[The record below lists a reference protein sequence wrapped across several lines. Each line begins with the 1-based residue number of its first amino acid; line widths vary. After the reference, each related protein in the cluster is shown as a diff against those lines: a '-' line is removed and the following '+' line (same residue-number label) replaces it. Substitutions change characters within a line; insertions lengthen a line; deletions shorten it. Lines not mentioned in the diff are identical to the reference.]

1 LSGIILAENSM
12 NTPILAL
19 LVFTVCPILA
29 LLFIIRMAC
38 AIFSSKPAN
47 QIRKHP
53 MLHGIWGCI
62 ALFGLFAFITAFTPS
77 NPFDEPRDTISSWC
91 ASWYIPPPIQ
101 LRPPLRSEH
110 SDFICVATEAP
121 IAVSDGLQIWK
132 LGSLFQGPTPALDLF
147 SAIEVAVISPDGN
160 TIAVA
165 SNDEFDLGVADW
177 KNGRILWK
185 TNQLKREG
193 HYDGKHLVIGDD
205 GRMLF
210 AAGAHTIERW
220 DLFSGRNHTILVA
233 NNTNIDGVVQLL
245 KISRNGK
252 ILIAGFGDPNVGR
265 SKSFAVWDVGKNEP
279 TLKFEEKA
287 GANADIS
294 PDGDWIAL
302 SRFGTEKLVL
312 FKWRTGERKEVLLQ
326 DSHGIY
332 SVLWSPDGKR
342 LAAYVDTSPESIII
356 YETTNWKP
364 IAHWNCGGDSKF
376 FFGNDGTLYQVHGN
390 ELNAFDVSRL
400 KSF

>member
-77 NPFDEPRDTISSWC
+77 NPFDEPRDTISSWY
-91 ASWYIPPPIQ
+91 ASLYIPPPIQ
-101 LRPPLRSEH
+101 LRPPLQAKYG
-110 SDFICVATEAP
+110 DFYCVATEAP
-121 IAVSDGLQIWK
+121 IAVSEWLQVWK
-132 LGSLFQGPTPALDLF
+132 LGSLFQGPTPPLDLF
-147 SAIEVAVISPDGN
+147 NAIESVAISPDGN

-165 SNDEFDLGVADW
+165 SDDEYGLGVADL
-177 KNGRILWK
+177 KNYKIRWE
-185 TNQLKREG
+185 TNQSERRG
-193 HYDGKHLVIGDD
+193 RHSVKHLVIGDD
-205 GRMLF
+205 GKTLF

-252 ILIAGFGDPNVGR
+252 ILIAGFGDPNVGL
-265 SKSFAVWDVGKNEP
+265 SKLFAVWEVGKNEP
-279 TLKFEEKA
+279 ALQFEEKV

-312 FKWRTGERKEVLLQ
+312 FKWRTGERKEILLQ
-326 DSHGIY
+326 DSHGIN
-332 SVLWSPDGKR
+332 SVLWSPDGQR
-342 LAAYVDTSPESIII
+342 LAAYVDTSPESIIF
-356 YETTNWKP
+356 YETANWKP
-364 IAHWNCGGDSKF
+364 ITHWKCGGDSKF
-376 FFGNDGTLYQVHGN
+376 FFGNNGTLYQFHGN

-400 KSF
+400 RSF